1 MSLDERA
8 SVSICLL
15 SLSVVC
21 VCACVCAR
29 ARVCVCVCV
38 RAFVRACVRACV
50 RVCVC
55 VCVCARARE
64 AHLKTVLVVSVPGNE
79 SDRWVLLMYKLRS
92 PLLRTQN

>member
-15 SLSVVC
+15 SLSV
-21 VCACVCAR
+21 
-29 ARVCVCVCV
+29 
-38 RAFVRACVRACV
+38 
-50 RVCVC
+50 VCVC